1 MLKLITLHT
10 IDQIFTH
17 THAPVGAGAKMLYL
31 NCLMHHF
38 RPLNPSASNLVAFEL
53 PISEIPNYGKYEL
66 MFEELNRA
74 GLVELRPLTVFFIN
88 HWGSHIDKTIIP
100 RQPYDFMGD
109 LGVADKQALIKEF
122 VENDYLFEL
131 VAMKHRINRQVYE
144 KLIQVFVTEQ
154 VALNKKYVNL
164 NDCFKHFLF
173 WTPSNLPRATV
184 EKKQNKILGE

>member
-1 MLKLITLHT
+1 
-10 IDQIFTH
+10 
-17 THAPVGAGAKMLYL
+17 
-31 NCLMHHF
+31 
-38 RPLNPSASNLVAFEL
+38 
-53 PISEIPNYGKYEL
+53 
-66 MFEELNRA
+66 
-74 GLVELRPLTVFFIN
+74 
-88 HWGSHIDKTIIP
+88 
-100 RQPYDFMGD
+100 MGD

-184 EKKQNKILGE
+184 EKKQNKILGEWNMLYVCTKIEQMLQDIIDNFPDEQFLKADGFDDCVIGVEMIVDKPRLVYSVAKVIDSLVNEGMSHEDAIEHYEYNIQGAYMGEQTPVWCYDLFH